1 MPAGWTTTARIALIG
16 MNYPVADLA
25 EFVGADEI
33 HELDE
38 MTNSGYDMIAY
49 ARESYVLAGEA
60 NATVRTDF
68 DLDKNQD
75 VMLVERY
82 VAGSITG
89 YKNLAGYA
97 SA

>member
-1 MPAGWTTTARIALIG
+1 

-33 HELDE
+33 HELEE
-38 MTNSGYDMIAY
+38 MGNSGYDMIAY
-49 ARESYVLAGEA
+49 SRDSYVIAGEA

-68 DLDKNQD
+68 DLSKNQD

-82 VAGSITG
+82 VGGSMTG
-89 YKNLAGYA
+89 YKNLAGYPA
-97 SA
+97 TES

>member
-1 MPAGWTTTARIALIG
+1 MTNARIALIG
-16 MNYPVADLA
+16 MNYPVADIA

-33 HELDE
+33 HELEE
-38 MTNSGYDMIAY
+38 MSNSGYDLIAY
-49 ARESYVLAGEA
+49 ARDTYVLAGER

-68 DLDKNQD
+68 DLSTNQD

-89 YKNLAGYA
+89 YKNLAGYPT
-97 SA
+97 SES